1 MHRMT
6 LACFPFLLAAPLLAQ
21 PQIGGG
27 TCNSASL
34 NGTYSL
40 SLTGRDL
47 SSAVA
52 FSNVL
57 QGIGTA
63 AFDGLSKVTF
73 TLTNNTQK
81 QFGVAE
87 TLSGTYSMQ
96 ANCIGVVNITSGDT
110 ATFTLGSFDQAAEGV
125 AATDFFVD
133 GQDGVY
139 SFLGNGSLL
148 PASAC
153 TASLLSGTYAFNGN
167 GFALAANAISG
178 VNSISGLMQFDGTS
192 AITTNWYVSTSGSS
206 TNTTTSGSYT
216 VTAGCTA
223 TATVTDPSG
232 NSYTLVFTVTFE
244 EQFRRQRRK
253 LTDHLYRK
261 RANPMTTEP
270 ILNGAGAHENQWKS
284 PDFRPLCAGQP
295 LSGAGADHA
304 CYLYE
309 RNSDRNSLF
318 DACGAK
324 RPFHGCTD

>member
-232 NSYTLVFTVTFE
+232 NSYTLVFTVTSKNNF
-244 EQFRRQRRK
+244 
-253 LTDHLYRK
+253 
-261 RANPMTTEP
+261 AV
-270 ILNGAGAHENQWKS
+270 
-284 PDFRPLCAGQP
+284 
-295 LSGAGADHA
+295 SGA
-304 CYLYE
+304 
-309 RNSDRNSLF
+309 NSQIIFTGNGRIL
-318 DACGAK
+318 
-324 RPFHGCTD
+324 